1 MKLSAHTRLD
11 NLKYLQENELDIL
24 VIGGGI
30 TGAGIALHGS
40 LKGLKIGLIEM
51 QDFAA
56 GTSSRSTKLVHGG
69 LRYLKNFE
77 VELVANVARERAIIH
92 HNAPHIV
99 QPRKMLLP
107 VYEEPGASFND
118 FSAEIVLDLYDK
130 LGEVTDDWRHSFI
143 SKEEVLEDAPGLR
156 KEGLLKGGLYL
167 DYLNDDARL
176 TISIL
181 KSAHYNGAKIANYV
195 KAVGFIYGDDKQIK
209 GIKAVDQLTEE
220 AFSIHAKIVVNAT
233 GPWSDETRNMQKSR
247 QTDRMLPTK
256 GVHFVVDGNRLPV
269 RRTIY
274 TDSGLED
281 NRMIFIIPRKGKTY
295 FGTTDTPY
303 KGDLLEPKVTQEDV
317 DYLLEA
323 INFRFPD
330 AHLTIDDIE
339 TAWSGLRPL
348 IQPEGAK
355 SPSEISREHEIFV
368 SEEGLVTIGGGKL
381 TDYRLMAEDTFVVID
396 ALLDDAV
403 PEVDSERVHL
413 SGGEIKEGHS
423 FEEYRLPAVR
433 IGQAAGLSERDAV
446 DLVNWYGTD
455 AEKVFSG
462 MEKITNSRLPVKDAL
477 SLQYAMEYEMTL
489 TLEDYFLRR
498 VDTLLFEF
506 DRMRVLVTPA
516 LEQMTAFYQWDEEK
530 QQTEKEKVLLAIEQ
544 AHLTELR

>member
-143 SKEEVLEDAPGLR
+143 SKEKVLEDAPGLR

-462 MEKITNSRLPVKDAL
+462 MEKIKNSRLPVKDAL